1 MSLEGIQKVLQVG
14 SLLGSFATR
23 DSWLSYP
30 TPSPPLAAEPSGML
44 MKTTVPSRSSFD
56 QQGACLAD
64 RSRAHEPQEH
74 RAGSESLFTC
84 FWGFEGQ
91 TVRVAKKG
99 KLPQGGPQG
108 FCARGARERCAFWP
122 FAVLT
127 SPPAGRLRGA
137 CGAQSPGDQPPERTA
152 AQLQGKPPSTHIS
165 YCSFS
170 RQLCPHP
177 GCAEPAKTPK
187 FPGTDFKLYFK
198 C

>member
-137 CGAQSPGDQPPERTA
+137 EPWRPASREDRGAAAGKAPKHPYKLLQLFPPIV
-152 AQLQGKPPSTHIS
+152 PPPRM
-165 YCSFS
+165 C
-170 RQLCPHP
+170 
-177 GCAEPAKTPK
+177 
-187 FPGTDFKLYFK
+187 
-198 C
+198 

>member
-1 MSLEGIQKVLQVG
+1 
-14 SLLGSFATR
+14 
-23 DSWLSYP
+23 
-30 TPSPPLAAEPSGML
+30 ML
-44 MKTTVPSRSSFD
+44 METTVPSRSSFD

-64 RSRAHEPQEH
+64 RSPAHEPQEH

-84 FWGFEGQ
+84 FWGLGGQ
-91 TVRVAKKG
+91 TMRVAKKG
-99 KLPQGGPQG
+99 KLPQGGPRG
-108 FCARGARERCAFWP
+108 FRAREARGRCAFCG
-122 FAVLT
+122 ANL
-127 SPPAGRLRGA
+127 SSRGALAGRRA
-137 CGAQSPGDQPPERTA
+137 AGDQPPERTA

-177 GCAEPAKTPK
+177 GCAEPAKTPR